1 VRQSGEQLLSLINAL
16 LDMASIEVGKMLIFP
31 ELADITPILREAVNT
46 INPLAAQQGLTLN
59 LSALSALP
67 VLEVDPLRIRQ
78 VLINLLSNAVK
89 FTREGN
95 IQVQAEVTNA
105 NVIFSI
111 TNTGIGIDPQYH
123 DLIFERFQRIDS
135 VTARLAGGTGLGLS
149 IAKHRV
155 EAHGGKLWLISMP
168 GNGSTFFSRFR
179 LSKEKS

>member
-105 NVIFSI
+105 NVIFSTPI
-111 TNTGIGIDPQYH
+111 
-123 DLIFERFQRIDS
+123 
-135 VTARLAGGTGLGLS
+135 LG
-149 IAKHRV
+149 
-155 EAHGGKLWLISMP
+155 
-168 GNGSTFFSRFR
+168 
-179 LSKEKS
+179 